1 MIPFYLISTS
11 QLLNLSNFLSI
22 MLRKL
27 SDLLDYMIL
36 LSAWHIKIFGH
47 SLIRVSV
54 WQGTNLDIYLPI
66 CLPWLSYPVH
76 VLITSLARLNLELQI
91 SLLCYGLRLFRFKL
105 IRGYATLDASPP
117 WEASMLNNL
126 CWSTMPMVPFFVWM
140 IGYLLG
146 SILFRNIKKN
156 FHY

>member
-11 QLLNLSNFLSI
+11 QLLNLSNFLSV

-126 CWSTMPMVPFFVWM
+126 CWSTIPWAPF
-140 IGYLLG
+140 
-146 SILFRNIKKN
+146 LFEWLDTFSGQFCFGTSKKK